1 MLASLP
7 WIMLGAMDDVAKVT
21 RGFAL
26 TDAAVAR
33 LKSLASQQADAS
45 GGLRLAIQ
53 GGGCSGLMYVMDWV
67 PAPKEKD
74 KVFEQGGARVFIDPR
89 SFLLLNGS
97 ELHYEESLMSAGFKV
112 RNPNT
117 KSSCGCGESF
127 SV

>member
-1 MLASLP
+1 
-7 WIMLGAMDDVAKVT
+7 MDEVSKAAP
-21 RGFAL
+21 GFTL
-26 TDAAVAR
+26 TDSAVAR
-33 LKSLASQQADAS
+33 LKALASQQPAPS

-53 GGGCSGLMYVMDWV
+53 GGGCSGLMYMMDWV
-67 PAPKEKD
+67 TAPKEKD
-74 KVFEQGGARVFIDPR
+74 KVFEREGARMFIDPR
-89 SFLLLNGS
+89 SYLLLNGS